1 MENEKKKKGPI
12 GWLLCLAKKRGLT
25 FLVGIVF
32 ALVCFIALNAML
44 VPTSTPEFC
53 GTLCHEMDVAY
64 ESWKQSTHHLSS
76 RGIQV
81 KCIDCHAAPKEKYFT
96 HLYDKATAGA
106 RDGYLHFFGGEFD
119 VEKSSEK
126 VLEHMKNETCL
137 HCHNHLLD
145 APGNEMAR
153 ELHLEVLQPEG
164 DEAPAKCL
172 ECHEEVGHVR

>member
-1 MENEKKKKGPI
+1 MENEKTKKCFC
-12 GWLLCLAKKRGLT
+12 GWLCNLVKKRGLT
-25 FLVGIVF
+25 FIIGIGF

-44 VPTSTPEFC
+44 APTSTSEFC

-81 KCIDCHAAPKEKYFT
+81 KCMDCHAPPKEKYFA
-96 HLYDKATAGA
+96 HLYYKATAGA
-106 RDGYLHFFGGEFD
+106 RDGYLHFFGDEFD
-119 VEKSSEK
+119 VEKSSTK
-126 VLEHMKNETCL
+126 VLEHMKNETCQ

-153 ELHLEVLQPEG
+153 DLHREVLQPEG
-164 DEAPAKCL
+164 DEEPTKCI